1 MDTVLTTRHSGI
13 NHYSTNVKPNLV
25 KAKKQMMCVI
35 AILGQ
40 SLQLFFN
47 QVLVVRVT
55 LAHEPNFT
63 VCIPVWHHHNK
74 NGGKVY
80 SLWTHTSVSKHHHS
94 SAPLSWGP
102 NDTKGPPTLPIF
114 HALVLFLLLGW
125 ISPGCHVWTGSIASS
140 ALGWCIHHEF
150 DPANEK
156 EKSRKREGMWKYVNI
171 WLFN

>member
-1 MDTVLTTRHSGI
+1 MTGGRSLRLHGHSP
-13 NHYSTNVKPNLV
+13 NNQTLRNKPLFNQC
-25 KAKKQMMCVI
+25 KTKSGQSKKQMMCVI

-47 QVLVVRVT
+47 QILVVRVT

-102 NDTKGPPTLPIF
+102 NDTGGPPTLPIF

-125 ISPGCHVWTGSIASS
+125 ISPGCHVWTGSIVSS
-140 ALGWCIHHEF
+140 ALG
-150 DPANEK
+150 
-156 EKSRKREGMWKYVNI
+156 
-171 WLFN
+171 